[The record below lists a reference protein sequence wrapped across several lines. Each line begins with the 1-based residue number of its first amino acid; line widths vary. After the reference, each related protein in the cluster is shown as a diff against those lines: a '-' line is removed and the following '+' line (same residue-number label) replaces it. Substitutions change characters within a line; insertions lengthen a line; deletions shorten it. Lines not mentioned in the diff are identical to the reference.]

1 MVGSLMKIGK
11 SMKTLLSKNFISA
24 NCFLLISLTVS
35 AQSISIKTTKTQVAV
50 GERFGL
56 AIEISNYNGQF
67 TPPQHKDLKY
77 VGGPSRQMYSSNIN
91 GKVTNS
97 TTFTY
102 DCTINK
108 KGKFTIPAASINH
121 QGKLIQS
128 NTAPIEVTDAPKV
141 ENNGD
146 IIIAAIPSKRTIYEG
161 EPLEIVIKLFT
172 KYNNVSTE
180 DFNYPELKDGW
191 IKEIPLNGQPRL
203 QNDSYK
209 GKAYYGAA
217 LRKIVFIPQR
227 SGDIYF
233 DAIKAKFKVQTIVP
247 SNNPMENF
255 YYGGTVQE
263 RYVDV
268 ISDRIKFDVLPIPE
282 QNKPAN
288 FQNAIGQYE
297 FSASIDKKEINTNE
311 PVNLVVKVSGTGNL
325 SLVNAPE
332 IKFPLSFEVA
342 EPILKENIK
351 PSEKGMSGSKTY
363 EYLIIPRGGGD
374 FALGPIHFSY
384 FDPKTKKYHEVKSD
398 SLKLKVIG
406 KAITNTTGVAQNDVE
421 LLGSDIHYI
430 STNTRL
436 DTPHSFIISKAYYY
450 ILAFLPFLGI
460 VLVILLRKQLFFR
473 EIDIEKQRMK
483 GANSVASKRLKLAKK
498 YLSEHNKDAY
508 FDALYKALQGYLSD
522 KFQLSLA
529 EMTKDNIRQTLQKR
543 NVEDTIIQD
552 TIAIMETCEFARFA
566 PASEAEQENT
576 YHKAERLISQFEK
589 IK

>member
-1 MVGSLMKIGK
+1 MIKSFMKICK
-11 SMKTLLSKNFISA
+11 PMKTLFSKNFISA
-24 NCFLLISLTVS
+24 ICFLFLTLS
-35 AQSISIKTTKTQVAV
+35 AIAQSISIKTTKTQVAV

-56 AIEISNYNGQF
+56 SIEISNYNGQF

-91 GKVTNS
+91 GKVTSS

-102 DCTINK
+102 DCVINK

-146 IIIAAIPSKRTIYEG
+146 VIIAAIPSKRALYEG
-161 EPLEIVIKLFT
+161 EPVEIVIKLFT

-180 DFNYPELKDGW
+180 DFVYPELKDGW

-209 GKAYYGAA
+209 GKAYYGAV

-268 ISDRIKFDVLPIPE
+268 ISDRVKFDVQPLPE

-288 FQNAIGQYE
+288 FQNAIGNYE
-297 FSASIDKKEINTNE
+297 FSASIDKKEVNTND
-311 PVNLVVKVSGTGNL
+311 PVNLVVKISGTGNL
-325 SLVNAPE
+325 SLVNVPD

-342 EPILKENIK
+342 EPILKENVK
-351 PSEKGMSGSKTY
+351 PTEKGMNGSKTY

-384 FDPKTKKYHEVKSD
+384 FDPKTKKYHELKSD

-406 KAITNTTGVAQNDVE
+406 KAVTNTTGVAQNDVE

-430 STNTRL
+430 SNNTQL
-436 DTPHSFIISKAYYY
+436 ETPQHFIISKAYYY
-450 ILAFLPFLGI
+450 LLSAIPFLAI
-460 VLVILLRKQLFFR
+460 LLVILLRKQLFFR

-508 FDALYKALQGYLSD
+508 FEALYKALQGYLSD

-529 EMTKDNIRQTLQKR
+529 EMTKENIRQTLQKR
-543 NVEDTIIQD
+543 NVEESIIQE
-552 TIAIMETCEFARFA
+552 TIDIMEACEFARFA

-576 YHKAERLISQFEK
+576 YNKAERLISQFEK

>member
-1 MVGSLMKIGK
+1 MIKSFMKICK
-11 SMKTLLSKNFISA
+11 PMKTLFSKNFISA
-24 NCFLLISLTVS
+24 ICFLFLTLS
-35 AQSISIKTTKTQVAV
+35 AIAQSISIKTTKTQVAV

-56 AIEISNYNGQF
+56 SIEISNYNGQF

-91 GKVTNS
+91 GKVTSS

-102 DCTINK
+102 DCVINK

-146 IIIAAIPSKRTIYEG
+146 VIIAAIPSKRALYEG
-161 EPLEIVIKLFT
+161 EPVEIVIKLFT

-180 DFNYPELKDGW
+180 DFVYPELKDGW

-209 GKAYYGAA
+209 GKAYYGAV

-268 ISDRIKFDVLPIPE
+268 ISDRVKFDVQPLPE

-288 FQNAIGQYE
+288 FQNAIGNYE
-297 FSASIDKKEINTNE
+297 FSASIDKKEVNTND
-311 PVNLVVKVSGTGNL
+311 PVNLVVKISGTGNL
-325 SLVNAPE
+325 SLVNVPD

-342 EPILKENIK
+342 EPILKENVK
-351 PSEKGMSGSKTY
+351 PTEKGMNGSKTY

-384 FDPKTKKYHEVKSD
+384 FDPKTKKYHELKSD
-398 SLKLKVIG
+398 FLKLKVIG
-406 KAITNTTGVAQNDVE
+406 KAVTNTTGVAQNDVE

-430 STNTRL
+430 SNNTQL
-436 DTPHSFIISKAYYY
+436 ETPQHFIISKAYYY
-450 ILAFLPFLGI
+450 LLSAIPFLAI
-460 VLVILLRKQLFFR
+460 LLVILLRKQLFFR

-508 FDALYKALQGYLSD
+508 FEALYKALQGYLSD

-529 EMTKDNIRQTLQKR
+529 EMTKENIRQTLQKR
-543 NVEDTIIQD
+543 NVEESIIQE
-552 TIAIMETCEFARFA
+552 TIDIMEACEFARFA

-576 YHKAERLISQFEK
+576 YNKAERLISQFEK